1 MHFHAYSF
9 LVQRRGDLFY
19 DSPRRPTRTRSIT
32 MGITLIL
39 LGICV
44 VVLIYSVSLYNNL
57 VSLKHGVSKAWANID
72 VLLKQRHDELPKL
85 VEVCKQYKQFE
96 QETLQRVIA
105 ARSQVQTAR
114 EGQDIEALGKAEGV
128 MRASLG
134 GLFAVAEAYPD
145 LKTNQNF
152 MQLQTRITGLE
163 NGIADRREVYNDSVN
178 IYNVGIEQF
187 PAVLIANMF
196 SYAEKPLLE
205 FSTAE
210 KADVDM
216 KALFS

>member
-1 MHFHAYSF
+1 MS
-9 LVQRRGDLFY
+9 
-19 DSPRRPTRTRSIT
+19 T
-32 MGITLIL
+32 TLIL
-39 LGICV
+39 LGICIV
-44 VVLIYSVSLYNNL
+44 VIIYSVSLYNNL

-114 EGQDIEALGKAEGV
+114 EGQDIAALGKAEGA

-134 GLFAVAEAYPD
+134 GLFAVAEAYPE

-196 SYAEKPLLE
+196 AYAEKPLLE

-210 KADVDM
+210 KTDVDM
-216 KALFS
+216 KSLFS